1 MVQSSV
7 YGNFKSKQALF
18 QHVVSIVVA
27 EYFKTGLTPTC
38 FAVFKDQAGH
48 WCDEIAVNLDK
59 EGITFS
65 NSMTDPIH
73 WSSYKI
79 QRDAYY
85 DYLEAR

>member
-27 EYFKTGLTPTC
+27 EYFKTGLTPAC
-38 FAVFKDQAGH
+38 FSVFQDQTKHMCKQIVVDLAR
-48 WCDEIAVNLDK
+48 DN
-59 EGITFS
+59 ITFS
-65 NSMTDPIH
+65 NSRTDPIH
-73 WSSYKI
+73 WTTYKI